1 MFVGLCKFLRWL
13 FCTLNLQGRFMG
25 NFWTIAVCQYI
36 TLIKNLYVN
45 LININLYK
53 FDWVTPKNLAQLIAW
68 FLASHLKG
76 KKKAWNFDT
85 LNDDAKHSK
94 VEQSMV
100 GKKIQVNKDVVHLL
114 YSRLWNRRSPWNK
127 RSPWNSWQKH

>member
-1 MFVGLCKFLRWL
+1 MLINGLHEK
-13 FCTLNLQGRFMG
+13 
-25 NFWTIAVCQYI
+25 V
-36 TLIKNLYVN
+36 YVD

-85 LNDDAKHSK
+85 LKDDAKHSK
-94 VEQSMV
+94 VEQSIV
-100 GKKIQVNKDVVHLL
+100 EKKYQVNKDVVRLL
-114 YSRLWNRRSPWNK
+114 CAT
-127 RSPWNSWQKH
+127 